1 MQINEIT
8 PQVPQGARLPLAQQP
23 DAPRPKTETRSE
35 RTGSDASRRPA
46 VSPPTDAAAPRR
58 YGAGF

>member
-23 DAPRPKTETRSE
+23 DAPRPKTEARSE
-35 RTGSDASRRPA
+35 RTGSEASRRPA
-46 VSPPTDAAAPRR
+46 VAEPKDAAPTRR